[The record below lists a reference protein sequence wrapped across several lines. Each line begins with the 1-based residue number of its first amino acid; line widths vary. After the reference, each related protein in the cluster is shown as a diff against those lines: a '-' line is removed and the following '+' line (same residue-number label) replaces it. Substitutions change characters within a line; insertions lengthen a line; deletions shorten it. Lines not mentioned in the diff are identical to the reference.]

1 MHAAQDPAVG
11 LIANSVIIYFCFA
24 FSGFIV
30 QPIPKYWVWLHK
42 VSYFSIAYTNL
53 VKNEFTGLKLQSP
66 VDPQCSAE
74 LNFIPP
80 PPSNSYSIAQNIGL
94 LALIAVG
101 IRVVAFIILWACLTP
116 LPRWLRRPIAKVGSA
131 LHFCFC

>member
-1 MHAAQDPAVG
+1 MAIG
-11 LIANSVIIYFCFA
+11 LIVNSVIIYFSFA

-42 VSYFSIAYTNL
+42 LSYFSLAYTVL
-53 VKNEFTGLKLQSP
+53 VKNEFTGLGLQSP
-66 VDPQCSAE
+66 IDPQCSAE
-74 LNFIPP
+74 LSFIPP
-80 PPSNSYSIAQNIGL
+80 PPANSFSIAQNLGL

-101 IRVVAFIILWACLTP
+101 IRLVAFAVLWTCLTP
-116 LPRWLRRPIAKVGSA
+116 LPQWLRRPLAKLGGA

>member
-1 MHAAQDPAVG
+1 MG
-11 LIANSVIIYFCFA
+11 LIVNSVIIYFSFA

-42 VSYFSIAYTNL
+42 LSYFSIAYTIL
-53 VKNEFTGLKLQSP
+53 VKNEFTGLGLQSP
-66 VDPQCSAE
+66 IDPQCSAE

-80 PPSNSYSIAQNIGL
+80 PPANGFSIAQNLGL

-101 IRVVAFIILWACLTP
+101 IRVVAFVVLWACVNP
-116 LPRWLRRPIAKVGSA
+116 LPRWLRRPLENLGGA

>member
-1 MHAAQDPAVG
+1 MQDVAVG
-11 LIANSVIIYFCFA
+11 MILNSVVIYFSFA

-30 QPIPKYWVWLHK
+30 QPIPRYFVWLHK
-42 VSYFSIAYTNL
+42 LSYFSIAYTNL
-53 VKNEFTGLKLQSP
+53 VHNEFTGLHLDSP
-66 VDPQCSAE
+66 LDPQCSAE

-80 PPSNSYSIAQNIGL
+80 PPANSYSIGQNIGF

-101 IRVVAFIILWACLTP
+101 IRVLAFGILWARMSTMPGWLNRP
-116 LPRWLRRPIAKVGSA
+116 LRKLGGA